1 VIQLNWE
8 PDKDMSPELIE
19 LQMKMMHQQEEL
31 ESMSNTVIQQGKQI
45 EKLNILIE
53 ALKTKFDEMAI
64 SSTPIPVD
72 EKPPHY

>member
-1 VIQLNWE
+1 MNWE
-8 PDKDMSPELIE
+8 LDKNMSQELIE

-31 ESMSNTVIQQGKQI
+31 ESMSNTVIHQGMQI

-53 ALKTKFDEMAI
+53 ALKTKFDEVATG
-64 SSTPIPVD
+64 SAPIPVD

>member
-1 VIQLNWE
+1 
-8 PDKDMSPELIE
+8 MSQELID

-45 EKLNILIE
+45 DKLNIQ
-53 ALKTKFDEMAI
+53 FDEFKARLDDI
-64 SSTPIPVD
+64 AAGSATIPVD